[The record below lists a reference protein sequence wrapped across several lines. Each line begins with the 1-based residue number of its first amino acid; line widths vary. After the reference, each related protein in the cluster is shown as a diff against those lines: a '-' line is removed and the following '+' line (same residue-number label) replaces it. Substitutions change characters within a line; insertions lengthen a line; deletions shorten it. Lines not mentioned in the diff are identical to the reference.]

1 MRNLHVI
8 QPYNDDK
15 MSFNEITK
23 QYQLTREYCKEMF
36 QNTYKNDMVLDQ
48 RIEQNSDLIYDFI
61 YSRVNTNNNQ
71 IVEALLTNTQEGRE
85 FIRKM
90 LTYQMQADTESGYS
104 DIRNVPAINVSNG
117 QVIDR
122 EEIKRNQVTV
132 AVEQMLTDSAR
143 YFGVNLAYQGTYPP
157 YFLGLLRR

>member
-15 MSFNEITK
+15 MSFDEITK
-23 QYQLTREYCKEMF
+23 QYQLTRGYCKEMF

-132 AVEQMLTDSAR
+132 AVEQMLVDSAR
-143 YFGVNLAYQGTYPP
+143 YFGINLAYQGTYPP

>member
-1 MRNLHVI
+1 
-8 QPYNDDK
+8 
-15 MSFNEITK
+15 
-23 QYQLTREYCKEMF
+23 MF